1 MPVVNFPP
9 GGRMLAKNP
18 ARRILTLVAGL
29 LLGAT
34 SATAKAS
41 LRLLPVTLH
50 GYAQDE
56 IQVRVAL
63 PCGARYFGLVVAAQ
77 KDVIK
82 VAAAVLQDPVS
93 CTTMAETVAV
103 RVDYLATT
111 AYRTVAPLVV
121 HEGQR
126 LRLAPFEQLQRSA
139 EGGVAAVYA
148 PRCGQKLGV
157 LVHRVGATR
166 IELGMAE
173 GVIEHQ
179 AGVATCSST
188 PKLYALPALAVTGRT
203 EIAPLRDIEPAS
215 KRSFSLRLAT
225 IDPMQ
230 TTQIAPAG
238 LSVAY
243 QRRCNEAPIGIV
255 LGPLRSDVG
264 HRGLVQLGVLVA
276 SYPSL
281 RCADTSSDST
291 WQTIQ
296 EPALQLPLGTKI
308 TALGGMDVATGTL
321 QRLNL
326 RVPSRLLLQGRGRSL
341 QLLQVNYFIDC
352 ASTYAVYGRDRHG
365 VLSVGVLAATVEPA
379 AVQSEGGSRC
389 KKPLSEV
396 SLQQPFVVPSV
407 QAGELYPMRM
417 KGM

>member
-1 MPVVNFPP
+1 M
-9 GGRMLAKNP
+9 
-18 ARRILTLVAGL
+18 AGL

-50 GYAQDE
+50 GYARGE
-56 IQVRVAL
+56 IQVHVAL
-63 PCGARYFGLVVAAQ
+63 PCGARYFGLVVATQ

-111 AYRTVAPLVV
+111 AYRTVAPLGV

-173 GVIEHQ
+173 GVVEHQ
-179 AGVATCSST
+179 AAVTCSST
-188 PKLYALPALAVTGRT
+188 PKLYALPALAVTERT

-225 IDPMQ
+225 IDPTQ

-238 LSVAY
+238 LSIAY

-255 LGPLRSDVG
+255 LGPLRSDAD
-264 HRGLVQLGVLVA
+264 HSGLVQLGVLVA

-281 RCADTSSDST
+281 HCAEASADST

-296 EPALQLPLGTKI
+296 EPALQLPLGTKV
-308 TALGGMDVATGTL
+308 TALGSSDAATGAE
-321 QRLNL
+321 QSLNL
-326 RVPSRLLLQGRGRSL
+326 RVPSRLRLQGRGRSL
-341 QLLQVNYFIDC
+341 QLLQVNYFTDC
-352 ASTYAVYGRDRHG
+352 ASTYAVYGRDRQG
-365 VLSVGVLAATVEPA
+365 VLAVGVLAATVESA
-379 AVQSEGGSRC
+379 AVQPEGGSRC

>member
-1 MPVVNFPP
+1 
-9 GGRMLAKNP
+9 
-18 ARRILTLVAGL
+18 
-29 LLGAT
+29 
-34 SATAKAS
+34 
-41 LRLLPVTLH
+41 VTLH

-230 TTQIAPAG
+230 
-238 LSVAY
+238 
-243 QRRCNEAPIGIV
+243 
-255 LGPLRSDVG
+255 
-264 HRGLVQLGVLVA
+264 
-276 SYPSL
+276 
-281 RCADTSSDST
+281 
-291 WQTIQ
+291 
-296 EPALQLPLGTKI
+296 
-308 TALGGMDVATGTL
+308 
-321 QRLNL
+321 
-326 RVPSRLLLQGRGRSL
+326 
-341 QLLQVNYFIDC
+341 
-352 ASTYAVYGRDRHG
+352 
-365 VLSVGVLAATVEPA
+365 
-379 AVQSEGGSRC
+379 
-389 KKPLSEV
+389 
-396 SLQQPFVVPSV
+396 
-407 QAGELYPMRM
+407 
-417 KGM
+417 